1 MNKERRKR
9 IQEIVDNLEEIKGR
23 INEIQEEERECFD
36 NLSEGL
42 QQTER
47 GQGYEAAAESLSE
60 AEMNVDDV
68 ISALDAAME

>member
-1 MNKERRKR
+1 VNKERRKR

-23 INEIQEEERECFD
+23 IDEIQEEERECYD

-47 GQGYEAAAESLSE
+47 GQGYEASADALSDAEC
-60 AEMNVDDV
+60 NVDDV
-68 ISALDAAME
+68 ISALEVAME